1 MSVIRIIL
9 ILMPNLILVSNFIS
23 IIILIKLIQSI
34 IMHLIKIITNK
45 QSQVPDIKIE
55 TSNLLQLI
63 IDSVIKDLLL
73 YNQIKIISKQVKS

>member
-45 QSQVPDIKIE
+45 QSQVQDIKIE
-55 TSNLLQLI
+55 TSKIIQLS

-73 YNQIKIISKQVKS
+73 YNQIKIISKQANN

>member
-55 TSNLLQLI
+55 TSKIIQLS

-73 YNQIKIISKQVKS
+73 YNQIKIISKQVNN

>member
-73 YNQIKIISKQVKS
+73 YNQIKIISKQVNN